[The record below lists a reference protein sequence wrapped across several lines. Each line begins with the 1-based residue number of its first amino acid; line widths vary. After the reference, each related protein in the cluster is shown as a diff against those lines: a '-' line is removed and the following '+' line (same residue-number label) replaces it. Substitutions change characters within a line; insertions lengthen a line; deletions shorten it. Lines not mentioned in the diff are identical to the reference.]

1 MKKLR
6 EIPPDLYLPAG
17 CWKRI
22 VVRTALLSLIIC
34 VIAIAGSAFANG
46 TTIQALPLRDKMVAV
61 GLSIMLTVPVIGTF
75 AFKIEELNLAYAELQ
90 RHATI
95 DSLTGAMNR
104 AAFIAATEQHL
115 SDADSGYNQCIGSIL
130 ALDVDSFKT
139 VNDLFGHHAGDDALQ
154 RIVATARMQIR
165 EADVLGRMGG
175 EEFAIFLVGAE
186 LNLALTIA
194 ERVRVAISDI
204 QFKPEGKSH
213 TLSVSIGVYTLKD
226 NKSFAELYHASDR
239 LLYRAKNNGRNR
251 VEFDHRQQS
260 AAKTNGCAQLADS

>member
-1 MKKLR
+1 MKNLR
-6 EIPPDLYLPAG
+6 DYLPDLYLPAG

-22 VVRTALLSLIIC
+22 VVRTALLSLITC
-34 VIAIAGSAFANG
+34 LIAIAGSAFANG
-46 TTIQALPLRDKMVAV
+46 TTIQRLPLRDIMVAIV
-61 GLSIMLTVPVIGTF
+61 LTIMLTIPVIGTF

-90 RHATI
+90 RNATI

-115 SDADSGYNQCIGSIL
+115 SNDDGGYARCIGSIL

-139 VNDLFGHHAGDDALQ
+139 VNDLFGNHSGDNALQ

-165 EADVLGRMGG
+165 DVDFLGRMGG

-194 ERVRVAISDI
+194 ERVRLAISDI
-204 QFKPEGKSH
+204 QFKPEGKRH
-213 TLSVSIGVYTLKD
+213 TLSVSIGVYTLND
-226 NKSFAELYHASDR
+226 NKTFAELYHASDR

-260 AAKTNGCAQLADS
+260 AAKTDRRALFAVS